1 MAGIIKLPISGGGRE
16 TLEIYGKFEVF
27 IVPQK

>member
-1 MAGIIKLPISGGGRE
+1 MAGIIKVPISGGGE

-27 IVPQK
+27 IAPQK